1 MTTFL
6 QRRTQSANQI
16 GDPRMDSG
24 APLPEGERQLE
35 FDPFTPLL
43 PEEVCWILDRAMACE
58 VNADDGLYGVI
69 HACSSLYI
77 RNLLDALARRQRAR
91 SDGLHLFV
99 YAPPGVD

>member
-1 MTTFL
+1 
-6 QRRTQSANQI
+6 
-16 GDPRMDSG
+16 MDSG
-24 APLPEGERQLE
+24 APLPEGEQQPE

-77 RNLLDALARRQRAR
+77 RNLLDALARRQCAR
-91 SDGLHLFV
+91 PDGLHLFV
-99 YAPPGVD
+99 YAQPCLD